1 MSKGLCLFQ
10 NIMSILSAIME
21 IVGMSSDKEVVA
33 AVLTSWITQLG
44 AVSDDLDA
52 DTQILRA
59 ISLEPEVSN
68 NEEREDCVNELLAS
82 TQRLSTGY
90 CYITKY
96 VKAYVVFL
104 QGKSS
109 LPPVWEE
116 GVLLFQHS
124 SMLTKIVNYSTLG
137 GDKVSTRWKLREL
150 DLLSTYLGICKERGY
165 LPNKEDCNMNS
176 FKAAIRTESGKCWDL
191 GAF

>member
-1 MSKGLCLFQ
+1 MIYYWKLFLQKNEVQCMGFFCFKINFYKIYNTHQ
-10 NIMSILSAIME
+10 NFSNWNNFIHITLIQALKSVSSNLKQGAKDAIGSALISANTHYAAKSI
-21 IVGMSSDKEVVA
+21 D
-33 AVLTSWITQLG
+33 
-44 AVSDDLDA
+44 
-52 DTQILRA
+52 
-59 ISLEPEVSN
+59 
-68 NEEREDCVNELLAS
+68 
-82 TQRLSTGY
+82 
-90 CYITKY
+90 KY